1 MDYKCLY
8 IYILFLKN
16 IFNCLVVFVLKG
28 YVKQTKYFWE
38 IKMCYVIILIYIYMY
53 INILNIYIIYIYIY
67 IYIYV
72 YNIDI
77 YIYIYDFFLQIITNL
92 SLQKVLNLLNLLCF
106 GSCPKALQIVS
117 QKSSLNFWMKELWAL
132 ENHLLAIVT
141 LLQLFHRGAVSIH
154 WYIAQNI

>member
-1 MDYKCLY
+1 MFIY
-8 IYILFLKN
+8 IYI
-16 IFNCLVVFVLKG
+16 IS
-28 YVKQTKYFWE
+28 QKYFQLFGCFCFKRLCKTNK
-38 IKMCYVIILIYIYMY
+38 IFLRNKNVLCYNFNIYIYVYKY
-53 INILNIYIIYIYIY
+53 IKYIYNIYIY

>member
-53 INILNIYIIYIYIY
+53 INILNIYIY

>member
-1 MDYKCLY
+1 M
-8 IYILFLKN
+8 F
-16 IFNCLVVFVLKG
+16 
-28 YVKQTKYFWE
+28 
-38 IKMCYVIILIYIYMY
+38 
-53 INILNIYIIYIYIY
+53 IYIYIISQKY
-67 IYIYV
+67 FQLFGCFCFKRLCKTNKIFLRNKNVLCYNFNIYIYV
-72 YNIDI
+72 YKYIKYIYNI

-92 SLQKVLNLLNLLCF
+92 SLQKVLNLLNLLWF

-154 WYIAQNI
+154 WYIA